1 MPDIALEPR
10 PGDSVGPYR
19 ITRVIGRGRMGIV
32 FEATADGGE
41 PVAVKVV
48 TTELTQDEVFLRRF
62 RREVEAAQ
70 RIQHE
75 NVVPVLAHGEE
86 GGLPYLV
93 QALIPGGSLAERIV
107 AEGKIGLASTLGL
120 LQGAAAGIDALH
132 AGGLVHRDIK
142 PANILLDGDR
152 AYVSDFGLA
161 KDSQASNLTR
171 PGQALGSLDYMAPEQ
186 IRGEDVSPATDIYAL
201 GCVFIECLTGA
212 PPFGGRPSMRVL
224 FAHLQDPPPDLTEL
238 RPRHPGRR
246 GARGQPGAGEG
257 ARGAP
262 GERRGVRPARRA
274 SRRLLSEKVHL
285 LPAGAADTVARVSA
299 SARRLIVYYAILAAV
314 TVVVVVVVFAAGQRR
329 EDAARRSP
337 AATTWR
343 RPPRAAPGCRWT
355 SRSRASSSGCAG
367 PTGRCSRRRGC
378 ATGA

>member
-1 MPDIALEPR
+1 MLGARMPEIALEPR

-32 FEATADGGE
+32 FEAAADGEE

-62 RREVEAAQ
+62 RREVAAAQ
-70 RIQHE
+70 KIQHA
-75 NVVPVLAHGEE
+75 NVVPVLAHGDE

-93 QALIPGGSLAERIV
+93 QRLIPGGSLADRIA
-107 AEGKIGLASTLGL
+107 AEGMLGL
-120 LQGAAAGIDALH
+120 KTTIDLLTGAAAGIDALH

-142 PANILLDGDR
+142 PGNILLDGDT

-201 GCVFIECLTGA
+201 GCVVVECLTGK

-224 FAHLQDPPPDLTEL
+224 FAHLQDPPPDLHE
-238 RPRHPGRR
+238 
-246 GARGQPGAGEG
+246 
-257 ARGAP
+257 
-262 GERRGVRPARRA
+262 VRPDI
-274 SRRLLSEKVHL
+274 ST
-285 LPAGAADTVARVSA
+285 DVARAVARAMEKEAVERPA
-299 SARRLIVYYAILAAV
+299 SAVSYVSSIAR
-314 TVVVVVVVFAAGQRR
+314 AAGM
-329 EDAARRSP
+329 
-337 AATTWR
+337 
-343 RPPRAAPGCRWT
+343 
-355 SRSRASSSGCAG
+355 
-367 PTGRCSRRRGC
+367 
-378 ATGA
+378 

>member
-1 MPDIALEPR
+1 MPEIALEPR

-32 FEATADGGE
+32 FEAVADGEE

-62 RREVEAAQ
+62 RREVAAAQ
-70 RIQHE
+70 KIEHA
-75 NVVPVLAHGEE
+75 NVVPVLAHGDE

-93 QALIPGGSLAERIV
+93 QRLIPGGSLAERIA
-107 AEGKIGLASTLGL
+107 AEGTMGLQSTLSL
-120 LQGAAAGIDALH
+120 LEGAAAGIDALH

-142 PANILLDGDR
+142 PANILLDGDK

-201 GCVFIECLTGA
+201 GCVFVECLTGK

-224 FAHLQDPPPDLTEL
+224 FAHLQDPPPDLAEL
-238 RPRHPGRR
+238 RPDLSTDV
-246 GARGQPGAGEG
+246 ARAV
-257 ARGAP
+257 ARAM
-262 GERRGVRPARRA
+262 EKEAVDRPASASGYVAAVARA
-274 SRRLLSEKVHL
+274 
-285 LPAGAADTVARVSA
+285 AGA
-299 SARRLIVYYAILAAV
+299 
-314 TVVVVVVVFAAGQRR
+314 
-329 EDAARRSP
+329 
-337 AATTWR
+337 
-343 RPPRAAPGCRWT
+343 
-355 SRSRASSSGCAG
+355 
-367 PTGRCSRRRGC
+367 
-378 ATGA
+378 

>member
-32 FEATADGGE
+32 FEATADGGD

-201 GCVFIECLTGA
+201 G
-212 PPFGGRPSMRVL
+212 
-224 FAHLQDPPPDLTEL
+224 L
-238 RPRHPGRR
+238 RASSSASPGRR
-246 GARGQPGAGEG
+246 RSAGARACGCSSPICRTRRPTSPSCGRTSRPPRR
-257 ARGAP
+257 ARSTGRW
-262 GERRGVRPARRA
+262 RRSPRSARRA
-274 SRRLLSEKVHL
+274 PRRTSRASREPPAPSEKVHL
-285 LPAGAADTVARVSA
+285 LPAGATDTVAA
-299 SARRLIVYYAILAAV
+299 
-314 TVVVVVVVFAAGQRR
+314 
-329 EDAARRSP
+329 
-337 AATTWR
+337 
-343 RPPRAAPGCRWT
+343 
-355 SRSRASSSGCAG
+355 
-367 PTGRCSRRRGC
+367 
-378 ATGA
+378 